1 MPDLGK
7 TEFKNPVLTNFA
19 VVFYT
24 SKVKNTVLQ
33 KEPGTLQYSSLKG
46 SPDANFIND
55 WDGEEIPSGRDGK
68 PEAGVL
74 MNLNFS
80 KALVSYS

>member
-7 TEFKNPVLTNFA
+7 TEFKKRVLTNFA

-55 WDGEEIPSGRDGK
+55 WDEEEKKSHWEEMASLK
-68 PEAGVL
+68 
-74 MNLNFS
+74 
-80 KALVSYS
+80 LVYL